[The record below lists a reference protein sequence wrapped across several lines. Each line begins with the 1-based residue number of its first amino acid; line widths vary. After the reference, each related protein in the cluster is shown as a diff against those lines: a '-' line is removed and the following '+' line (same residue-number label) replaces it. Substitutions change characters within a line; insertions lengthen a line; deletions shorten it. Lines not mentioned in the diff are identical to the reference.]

1 MPSSSPAIKIPSGLV
16 RPVLGPVP
24 ASGSRPSTLDPRL
37 SPYEPTPT
45 NPWDRRKVAHLH
57 RRAAFGATWAGLE
70 EGVKLGPQKCVDRIL
85 NGTGPG
91 TIREEDFAS
100 MARTAVSA
108 GSDRNLQGWWI
119 FRMLA
124 GGHPLVERLALFWH
138 DHFATSQDKVAN
150 LELMLRQN
158 ELFRKYSLGHF
169 WDRQSGGLLLEI
181 SRDAAMLVWLD
192 SNSNR
197 RAAPNENFAREIM
210 ELFALGI
217 GNYSEKD
224 IREAARGFTG
234 WFVNRNQ
241 FRFSSSEHDSGRKT
255 VLDQTGD
262 WDGGDVV
269 RIVASQPAAAR
280 FLVAKLYRYL
290 VNENEPPD
298 SAVLEQLAAGYR
310 EREYDTRWLIETLLR
325 SNVFFSPTAY
335 RQKISSPIDLTV
347 GTVRRLE
354 GTRVSP
360 VALAEVCGKLGQT
373 LFHPPNVAG
382 WEEGKAW
389 VNSSTLLGRSNFAQ
403 AITASRAGP
412 FAGRTDPAALAAKYG
427 ATSDAE
433 VVQFFLELLVDGDVP
448 AETRKQL
455 AQSLSISSD
464 ARSDRIRRLVQLIL
478 SLPEYNL
485 C

>member
-1 MPSSSPAIKIPSGLV
+1 MMSHEEL
-16 RPVLGPVP
+16 R
-24 ASGSRPSTLDPRL
+24 
-37 SPYEPTPT
+37 PYEPTPA
-45 NPWDRRKVAHLH
+45 NPWDRRKVAHLY
-57 RRAAFGATWAGLE
+57 RRAAFGATWAELE
-70 EGVKLGPQKCVDRIL
+70 AGVNLGPQKCVDQIF
-85 NGTGPG
+85 NGIGPG
-91 TIREEDFAS
+91 TIREQDFAS

-150 LELMLRQN
+150 LALMHDQN
-158 ELFRKYSLGHF
+158 ELFRKFALGRF
-169 WDRQSGGLLLEI
+169 WDRETGGLLLTM
-181 SRDAAMLVWLD
+181 SRDPAMLIWLD

-197 RAAPNENFAREIM
+197 RAAPNENYAREVM

-224 IREAARGFTG
+224 IQEAARAFTG
-234 WFVNRNQ
+234 WFVNKNQ
-241 FRFSSSEHDSGRKT
+241 FRFVGSEHDTGDKT
-255 VLDQTGD
+255 VLGRKGN

-269 RIVASQPAAAR
+269 RIVAEQPATAE
-280 FLVAKLYRYL
+280 FLIGKLYRHL
-290 VNENEPPD
+290 VNENDPPAPD
-298 SAVLEQLAAGYR
+298 VLAQLAAGYR
-310 EREYDTRWLIETLLR
+310 EREYDTRWLVETMLR
-325 SNVFFSPTAY
+325 SNLFFSPASY
-335 RQKISSPIDLTV
+335 RQKITSPVDFTV
-347 GTVRRLE
+347 GTARRLE
-354 GTRVSP
+354 GSRVSP
-360 VALAEVCGKLGQT
+360 VVLADVCSKLGQS

-389 VNSSTLLGRSNFAQ
+389 INSSTLLGRSNFAQ
-403 AITASRAGP
+403 AIVASRGSP

-427 ATSDAE
+427 RTSDDD
-433 VVQFFLELLVDGDVP
+433 VVQFFLELFVDGEVP

-455 AQSLSISSD
+455 AKSLTDGRDS
-464 ARSDRIRRLVQLIL
+464 RGERIRRFVQLIL